1 MKVSI
6 LEKRLENVAAEIEKL
21 DDEQEKLDFRM
32 NKAQE
37 EYSKLLSRLEA
48 QIYANKED

>member
-1 MKVSI
+1 VKVSI
-6 LEKRLENVAAEIEKL
+6 LEKRLEDCAREIEKL
-21 DDEQEKLDFRM
+21 DDQQERLDFLM

-48 QIYANKED
+48 QVYANKED